1 MAFLIGGANSAA
13 DTGFSVD
20 NSCRF
25 DGSTA
30 YMSKTMGTA
39 TNRLKLTMSVWLK
52 RSTLGASV
60 FFSSYYSASYRFQFY
75 FDGSDRLA
83 VLNVDGGST
92 NVSLITNRVFR
103 DVSSYYHVQ
112 AVIDTTEASSSN
124 RVKLY
129 VNGTQETSFSTA
141 TYPAENADM
150 SLGAS
155 SYTANIGRY
164 GGDSDY
170 FSGYMAEFVYL
181 DGQTLAP
188 TSCGEFDEDSPTIWK
203 PIDVS
208 ELTFGDEGI
217 YCDFED
223 SDNLGDDESGN
234 TSDLAETNVAATD
247 QASDSPT
254 NNFCVMNSLTA
265 SSYSTLSEG
274 NTKTAGNS
282 ASDNGNVVATIV
294 PSSGKWYCE
303 CKIGNKQGTGYPSIG
318 MAQEDDPN
326 FGTVLNSTVGT
337 AGYNGTSSGIYRP
350 DGQKY
355 SNNSTAAFGSG
366 NSFDTDDIMMMAMDC
381 DNGAFYI
388 GKNGSWISDGTN
400 TGDPASAGSKTGAF
414 LTWTPADE
422 TGQTFATRD
431 YDDSVLLWNFG
442 NPTYANSSDAA
453 DANGYGAFEYAPPSG
468 YFALCTKNL
477 AEYG

>member
-52 RSTLGASV
+52 RSALGERV
-60 FFSSYYSASYRFQFY
+60 FFSSYYSASFRFQFY

-83 VLNVDGGST
+83 VLNVDSGST

-103 DVSSYYHVQ
+103 DVSAYYHVQ
-112 AVIDTTEASSSN
+112 VVIDTTEASSSN

-129 VNGTQETSFSTA
+129 VNGTQETSFATS

-208 ELTFGDEGI
+208 ELTFGDEGW
-217 YCDFED
+217 YLDFED

-234 TSDLAETNVAATD
+234 TSDLAETNLAATD
-247 QASDSPT
+247 QATDTPT
-254 NNFCVMNSLTA
+254 NNFATMNPLYNA
-265 SSYSTLSEG
+265 YSDPTFSEG
-274 NTKTAGNS
+274 NLKISGS
-282 ASDNGNVVATIV
+282 AWTGAKATIGV
-294 PSSGKWYCE
+294 STGKWYWE
-303 CKIGNKQGTGYPSIG
+303 VKLTGTMANHHHGVQQENVNEGSQNPQNTTGTTVFFNSDGGEMKNDGTATTADYGTLDDGDILGIALDMDAGSYGQITIYDNGSAIVSNYDLVSSSTLVMPFASIG
-318 MAQEDDPN
+318 A
-326 FGTVLNSTVGT
+326 T
-337 AGYNGTSSGIYRP
+337 AEY
-350 DGQKY
+350 
-355 SNNSTAAFGSG
+355 
-366 NSFDTDDIMMMAMDC
+366 
-381 DNGAFYI
+381 
-388 GKNGSWISDGTN
+388 
-400 TGDPASAGSKTGAF
+400 
-414 LTWTPADE
+414 
-422 TGQTFATRD
+422 
-431 YDDSVLLWNFG
+431 NFG
-442 NPTYANSSDAA
+442 NPPYANSSSVA
-453 DANGYGAFEYAPPSG
+453 DENGYGAFEYAPPSG
-468 YFALCTKNL
+468 YLALCTKNL
-477 AEYG
+477 GSDGG